1 MSNFWSILQTQNIST
16 GLIAAAEQAECSAQ
30 DEFRQIADTL
40 KVNQLKV
47 LNAFR
52 QVGISELHLK
62 DGTGYGYG
70 DLGREGLEAVY
81 AAVFGAEAAL
91 VRAQIVSGTHAIAI
105 ALTSFLN
112 KGDHL
117 LSVTGRPYDT
127 LARVI
132 GMSDESERSLRGM
145 GVEYSQVELLPDGS
159 PDYDRICEAVNSHTR
174 MVLIQRSRGYNWS
187 PSRPVGAIGRMIAE
201 IKKINPDAICFVDNC
216 YGEFVGDQEPTAA
229 GADLIAGSLIKN
241 AGGGLAPSG
250 GYLAGRR
257 DLVTTVADRLI
268 APGLGNQIGTNLGLG
283 RLFFQGLFLAPQ
295 VVGEALKGAVFAAR
309 FLSLLRLETSP
320 RPGEARTDIVQ
331 AVKLASPEAIVTFCR
346 GIQAASPIDSFAF
359 PEPGFLPG
367 YQDQVIMAAGTFV
380 QGSSI
385 EFSADAPLRQPYTV
399 YLQGGLSYAHA
410 QFGVIWAAQELLN
423 AGHLPGIERIM
434 LT

>member
-1 MSNFWSILQTQNIST
+1 MNNFWSHLQTQGIT
-16 GLIAAAEQAECSAQ
+16 PGLVAAAVKADIEAR
-30 DEFRQIADTL
+30 DEFLQVAEVA

-52 QVGISELHLK
+52 QAEISELHLK

-81 AAVFGAEAAL
+81 ASAFGTEAAL
-91 VRAQIVSGTHAIAI
+91 VRAQIISGTHAIAI
-105 ALTSFLN
+105 ALTTFLN
-112 KGDHL
+112 KGDQL
-117 LSVTGRPYDT
+117 LSITGRPYDT
-127 LARVI
+127 LARII
-132 GMSDESERSLRGM
+132 GMNDNSGRSLRGM
-145 GVEYSQVELLPDGS
+145 GVQYGEVGLTPSGQ
-159 PDYDRICEAVNSHTR
+159 PDYDKIREAVGADIR
-174 MVLIQRSRGYNWS
+174 MVLIQRSRGYNW
-187 PSRPVGAIGRMIAE
+187 RPALPVAE
-201 IKKINPDAICFVDNC
+201 IGKLIAMIRGINPNAICFVDNC
-216 YGEFVGDQEPTAA
+216 YGEFVEELEPTDI

-257 DLVTTVADRLI
+257 DLVTAVADRLI

-283 RLFFQGLFLAPQ
+283 RLFFQGLFMAPH

-309 FLSLLRLETSP
+309 FLSLLGLETSP
-320 RPGEARTDIVQ
+320 EPGAARADIVQ
-331 AVKLASPEAIVTFCR
+331 AVKMPSSKAVIAFCR
-346 GIQAASPIDSFAF
+346 GIQAASPVDSFAF

-385 EFSADAPLRQPYTV
+385 ELSADAPLRSPCIV

-410 QFGVIWAAQELLN
+410 QIGLLRAAQELVS
-423 AGHLPGIERIM
+423 AGFLSKTGD
-434 LT
+434 